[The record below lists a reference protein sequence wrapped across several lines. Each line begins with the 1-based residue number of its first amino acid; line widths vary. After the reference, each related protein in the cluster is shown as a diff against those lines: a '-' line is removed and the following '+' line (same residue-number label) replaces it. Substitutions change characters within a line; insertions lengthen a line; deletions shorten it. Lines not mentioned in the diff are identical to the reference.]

1 MTMGLRIDKAQ
12 TSNTPA
18 LTLQLSGELDTTTSS
33 QLDQAIQQ
41 YVGET
46 VKALILDM
54 QDLGFISSAGVGVI
68 LKAQDTLKKKGLE
81 LTLAH
86 LQPQIKRVFEIMQL
100 TPILNVCASQDELD
114 EYLAKIQKRIL
125 EEGTSLSIED

>member
-1 MTMGLRIDKAQ
+1 MALKISKAE
-12 TSNTPA
+12 TSNAPA
-18 LTLQLSGELDTTTSS
+18 VTLCLVGELDTTTSVQS
-33 QLDQAIQQ
+33 DREIQTF
-41 YVGET
+41 VADG
-46 VKALILDM
+46 VKALVLDM
-54 QDLGFISSAGVGVI
+54 TDLNFISSAGVGVI
-68 LKAQDTLKKKGLE
+68 LKAQDTLKKKGVE

-100 TPILNVCASQDELD
+100 TPIINVCASQDELD